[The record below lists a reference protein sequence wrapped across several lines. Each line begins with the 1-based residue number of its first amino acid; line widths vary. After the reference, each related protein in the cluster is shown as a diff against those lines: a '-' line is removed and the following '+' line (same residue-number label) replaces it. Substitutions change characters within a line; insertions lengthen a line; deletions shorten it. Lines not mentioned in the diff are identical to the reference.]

1 MLGLGHTL
9 VAGSALQDSI
19 YAMTKAFEF
28 DGTNDGF
35 ITGVGEGVDPANG
48 TIKPT
53 TNSLSVAVWLRLDDG
68 TDDPYENSG
77 QYMAVSCTANGGWN
91 VRYNNRKFYANFAI
105 FHGNGTT
112 SGAGAANSDF
122 RAARNQEGSGN
133 FTRYLHKADFWH
145 LVIATSDMSNR
156 ATETVTKIYVDG
168 SRDQAGN
175 KSGSG
180 STNFGA
186 ERLYNS
192 GSTNSSTV
200 TLSNSSAASGSITRR
215 YQTEQQGI
223 SLTIGGK
230 PLVSSGSTG
239 MHTNFWTGYIGDVAV
254 WEDHVL
260 TAAEIETLYN
270 LHNPI
275 DMSTVQNGK
284 LVGYWRPT
292 VGLNDSISSTTGS
305 LVDDGAVVVNAPSTD
320 VSGFFGYQ

>member
-9 VAGSALQDSI
+9 VAGSVLDSE
-19 YAMTKAFEF
+19 YVMTKAFEF

-35 ITGVGEGVDPANG
+35 ITGLGEGVDPANG

-77 QYMAVSCTANGGWN
+77 QYYAVSCTANGGWS
-91 VRYNNRKFYANFAI
+91 VGYNNRKFYGSFGI
-105 FHGNGTT
+105 FHGDGTT
-112 SGAGAANSDF
+112 AGSGAANSDF
-122 RAARNQEGSGN
+122 RAARNQESAGVY
-133 FTRYLHKADFWH
+133 TRYLHKPDFWH

-175 KSGSG
+175 KSGSS

-200 TLSNSSAASGSITRR
+200 TLSNSDAASGSITRR
-215 YQTEQQGI
+215 YDAAQQGI
-223 SLTIGGK
+223 ALTIGGK
-230 PLVSSGSTG
+230 GLVSSGSTG
-239 MHTNFWTGYIGDVAV
+239 MHSNLWTGYIGDVAI

-275 DMSTVQNGK
+275 DMSTVQSDK

-292 VGLNDSISSTTGS
+292 VGLKDSVSSTTGT
-305 LVDDGAVVVNAPSTD
+305 LVDDAARITQSPSTD
-320 VSGFFGYQ
+320 VSGYFGYS